1 MMATIVFNPS
11 DAALA
16 ERIQS
21 DLAQASGNDNTS
33 VFVLSPQAM
42 ADSDVQ
48 AAIAEAID
56 QHRHIVP
63 VLAKPTPLPR
73 LIEHLEPVDFS
84 SGYDFDRLIARLSAS
99 SGELQMKVHT
109 PKTVTGNR
117 RVGLVVAFFAIVMF
131 LAGIYG
137 VGVMGLQ
144 APADEYNAVE
154 TEIVQTRNAYIDA
167 ALPRSTEDALN
178 FQATVDGAAPTLR
191 PMLVATATALAEE

>member
-1 MMATIVFNPS
+1 
-11 DAALA
+11 
-16 ERIQS
+16 
-21 DLAQASGNDNTS
+21 
-33 VFVLSPQAM
+33 
-42 ADSDVQ
+42 
-48 AAIAEAID
+48 
-56 QHRHIVP
+56 
-63 VLAKPTPLPR
+63 
-73 LIEHLEPVDFS
+73 
-84 SGYDFDRLIARLSAS
+84 ARLSAS

-167 ALPRSTEDALN
+167 ALPRSTEDAVN